1 MFNINNNTPT
11 PNELNNNEIL
21 FSDIS
26 QNVIL
31 NCINSDFN
39 NFAKNEN
46 EVNNLKYPINIKYI
60 NNINYDLIS
69 INLNFIFEI

>member
-1 MFNINNNTPT
+1 MLNINNNIPT

-31 NCINSDFN
+31 NCINSDFS

-46 EVNNLKYPINIKYI
+46 EVNGMTVSGEKVGER
-60 NNINYDLIS
+60 DS
-69 INLNFIFEI
+69 VFVG